1 MFHVNPH
8 HHQGSRYQSLP
19 IHPHELYKL
28 WRALHIIRVSFIKYL
43 FCVGCS
49 SLVAQIAKSLLAK
62 WETWV
67 RSLGREDLLEKA
79 TATPPVFLPG
89 ESYGWRNLAGYSP
102 WGHKES
108 DMTEQLTL
116 SQFHSVLGVLFPL
129 PVSVPCLL
137 LLLFDCYY
145 SSLKNKKTGSQR
157 LSNCLQT
164 YQLLESGHDG
174 SKALS
179 KIPHHPLMKVPLPPC
194 V

>member
-1 MFHVNPH
+1 MPLRSW
-8 HHQGSRYQSLP
+8 GLRW
-19 IHPHELYKL
+19 L
-28 WRALHIIRVSFIKYL
+28 WICMQWRRPRFDT
-43 FCVGCS
+43 
-49 SLVAQIAKSLLAK
+49 LVWKIPWRREWQLTPLL
-62 WETWV
+62 
-67 RSLGREDLLEKA
+67 
-79 TATPPVFLPG
+79 LPG
-89 ESYGWRNLAGYSP
+89 EFHGQTNLAGYSP